1 MPGPR
6 PTPGPRPAPTPA
18 AGTEAAELHALFARE
33 KWLLQAAR
41 HRTSIRLRYILV
53 AVSLLLALAD
63 FWGDLF
69 PGSWELV
76 LIVPL
81 LTGVANAAAD
91 LLRRRGWDAPW
102 HFWALLAIDTA
113 VIGGTAALLG
123 TAGYLAIPF
132 FLAASGVYAL
142 GLPRAARIQL
152 LLGAATYPLA
162 RYAGYAWVLGTAAP
176 LELIALETAC
186 LLGIGYLALRGP
198 IRYTYRVRSTRR
210 ALAALQHGDFG
221 ARLPARA
228 LDDLG
233 FLAVS
238 FNASAV
244 ALGDMVR
251 ELRTQ
256 IAERERAEAQLAHQ
270 AFHDPLTGLANRVL
284 FRERVEH
291 ALSRAGRNA
300 ERVTVLFVDLDG
312 FKTVNDSLGHAAGDR
327 LLVHVA
333 ERLLNATRGCD
344 TVARLGGDEFAILLE
359 NVRETADAV
368 RVAERA
374 GAALAAPFQIDGAE
388 LVLGASIG
396 IARAEPED
404 DGPPGARTEA
414 LLRDADVAMYEA
426 KAQGKGRHAV
436 FEPYMHESVLERLAL
451 EAELRHAMENGE
463 LRLVYQPV
471 VQLDGG
477 AITGVE
483 ALLRWESPRRGAVP
497 PHTFIPVAEE
507 TGLIVALGRWV
518 LTEACRQGA
527 AWRRQLAPPSTSAQG
542 ATPGAAPFTLAVNV
556 SGRQLQH
563 PGIVADVEEALRD
576 SGFPATSLVLEIT
589 ESALVKDSALV
600 LQRLHEL
607 KALGIRLAVDDFGT
621 GYSSLGYLRRLPV
634 DTLKIDKSF
643 IDGIVRGRHDAEL
656 ARTIIGLGATLAL
669 HCVAEGIEDAQQQ
682 AQLQTLGCELGQGFL
697 FSKPL
702 EASDVAGLLAARPA
716 AELV

>member
-1 MPGPR
+1 MTDTVRVPS
-6 PTPGPRPAPTPA
+6 PA

-33 KWLLQAAR
+33 KSLLQAAR
-41 HRTSIRLRYILV
+41 HRISIWLRYVFL
-53 AVSLLLALAD
+53 AVSLLMAMAD
-63 FWGDLF
+63 FWGDIF
-69 PGSWELV
+69 PGQWELLALPP
-76 LIVPL
+76 LIC
-81 LTGVANAAAD
+81 GVANLAAD
-91 LLRRRGWDAPW
+91 LLRRRGRDEHW
-102 HFWALLAIDTA
+102 HFWGLLATDTA
-113 VIGGTAALLG
+113 VISAMATLLG

-132 FLAASGVYAL
+132 YVAAASSYAL
-142 GLPRAARIQL
+142 GLPRAARVQL
-152 LLGAATYPLA
+152 GSGALLYPLA
-162 RYAGYAWVLGTAAP
+162 RIISYAWLMETRVP
-176 LELIALETAC
+176 YELITLETAC
-186 LLGIGYLALRGP
+186 LLGVGYLALRGP
-198 IRYTYRVRSTRR
+198 IRYTYRVRATRR
-210 ALAALQHGDFG
+210 ALAALQHGDFA
-221 ARLPARA
+221 ARLPTRG

-256 IAERERAEAQLAHQ
+256 IAERERAEALLAHQ

-291 ALSRAGRNA
+291 ALARAGRNA

-312 FKTVNDSLGHAAGDR
+312 FKTVNDSLGHATGDR

-333 ERLLNATRGCD
+333 ERLLNATRGSD

-359 NVRETADAV
+359 NVRETADTV

-374 GAALAAPFQIDGAE
+374 GSALAAPFRIDGAE

-396 IARAEPED
+396 IARAEPEG
-404 DGPPGARTEA
+404 DGTPSERADA

-426 KAQGKGRHAV
+426 KAQGKGRYAL
-436 FEPYMHESVLERLAL
+436 FEPYMHESVLERLAI
-451 EAELRHAMENGE
+451 EAELRQAMEHGE

-477 AITGVE
+477 AVSGVE
-483 ALLRWESPRRGAVP
+483 ALLRWENPRRGPVLPDA
-497 PHTFIPVAEE
+497 FIPVAEE
-507 TGLIVALGRWV
+507 TGLIIPLGRWV
-518 LTEACRQGA
+518 LAEACRQGA
-527 AWRRQLAPPSTSAQG
+527 AWRTQLGMTSAS
-542 ATPGAAPFTLAVNV
+542 APFTLAVNV

-563 PGIVADVEEALRD
+563 PGILADVEDALSA

-589 ESALVKDSALV
+589 ESALVKDSAVV

-621 GYSSLGYLRRLPV
+621 GYSSLGYLQRLPV

-643 IDGIVRGRHDAEL
+643 IDGILRGRHDAEL
-656 ARTIIGLGATLAL
+656 ARTIIGLGTTLAL
-669 HCVAEGIEDAQQQ
+669 HCVAEGIEDAQQH
-682 AQLQTLGCELGQGFL
+682 AHLQSLGCELGQGFL

-702 EASDVAGLLAARPA
+702 EADVVAALLATKPDA
-716 AELV
+716 AVA